1 MEEINLYIAY
11 NRHLWHVK
19 IKTMDKPGFMD
30 GKKAGYII
38 ALLFNFSGM
47 PLNWAI

>member
-38 ALLFNFSGM
+38 ALFSIFRAC
-47 PLNWAI
+47 P